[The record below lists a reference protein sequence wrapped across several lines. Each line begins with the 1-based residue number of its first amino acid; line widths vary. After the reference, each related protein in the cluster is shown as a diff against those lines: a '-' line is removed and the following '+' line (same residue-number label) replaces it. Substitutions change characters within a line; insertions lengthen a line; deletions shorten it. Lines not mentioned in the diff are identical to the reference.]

1 MSLQAGMPEYSSE
14 VQRRFERAPRLG
26 RLASQLP
33 GRVSGAAGDVRQ
45 GVRVA
50 FEARVAEGRIVE
62 CRFRAYGCPHVI
74 AAASWVAEHAEGRPA
89 GEAGWPDPRA
99 LAQLLEVPP
108 HKLGSL
114 LVVEDA
120 FRACMAAPRE
130 A

>member
-1 MSLQAGMPEYSSE
+1 MSLHAGLPEYSSE
-14 VQRRFERAPRLG
+14 VRRRFERAPRLG
-26 RLASQLP
+26 HLAGKLP
-33 GRVSGAAGDVRQ
+33 GRVSGAAGNVRQ

-50 FEARVAEGRIVE
+50 FEARLAEGRVAE

-74 AAASWVAEHAEGRPA
+74 AAASWVAEHAEGRRVDPA
-89 GEAGWPDPRA
+89 WPDVHQ
-99 LAQLLEVPP
+99 LARLLQVPP

-114 LVVEDA
+114 LVVQDA